1 MTSSSKIP
9 FNQPVP
15 SGKEFQYIKE
25 AIAAGQLAG
34 DGSFTERCEI
44 EILKLTQAHSAH
56 LTHSCTAALEMAA
69 ILCDLA
75 PGDEVI
81 MPSFTFVSTA
91 NAVALRGA
99 TPVFVDIDE
108 QTLNIDVNQVA
119 EAITPATKAIWPIHY
134 AGLIADMPAISQ
146 LARQRELFVVEDAA
160 QALGSTL
167 DGTPAGSFGDMA
179 AFSFHETKNVISGEG
194 GALVLNNPIMTERA
208 EIIRE
213 KGTNRSQFFRGMVD
227 KYSWVDIGSSFLPG
241 ELVAAF
247 LLAQLE
253 AVETITEDRMDA
265 WKRYHDAFDAY
276 EKKGLLRRP
285 HIPGTAEHNAH
296 MYYLILPSLDARTD
310 FISGMRSHDIV
321 TPFHY
326 VPLHSAPYGKKCAKT
341 HGDMRVTNAIS
352 DRLVRLPLYPG
363 VTDAI
368 DRVIEAA
375 VRELDKLTPTL

>member
-1 MTSSSKIP
+1 MTDHKIP
-9 FNQPVP
+9 FNRPVP

-25 AIAAGQLAG
+25 AIEAGQLAG
-34 DGSFTERCEI
+34 DGGFTERCEI

-69 ILCDLA
+69 ILCDLS

-108 QTLNIDVNQVA
+108 DTLNVNPDEIA
-119 EAITPATKAIWPIHY
+119 AAITPNTRAIWPIHY
-134 AGLIADMPAISQ
+134 AGVVSNMTAIAS
-146 LARQRELFVVEDAA
+146 LAKEHGLFVVEDAA

-167 DGTPAGSFGDMA
+167 DGKPAGSFGDMA

-194 GALVLNNPIMTERA
+194 GALVLNNPEMTERA

-253 AVETITEDRMDA
+253 SAQSITDNRMSA
-265 WKRYHDAFDAY
+265 WNTYHNAFEPY
-276 EKKGLLRRP
+276 ERSGPIKRP
-285 HIPGTAEHNAH
+285 HIPNNATHNAH
-296 MYYLILPSLDARTD
+296 MYYLMLPSLEARTE
-310 FISGMRSHDIV
+310 FIKGMRAENIV

-326 VPLHSAPYGKKCAKT
+326 VPLHSAPFGKKCSRT
-341 HGDMRVTNAIS
+341 FGDLRVTNDVS
-352 DRLVRLPLYPG
+352 ERLVRLPLYPG
-363 VTDAI
+363 VESEI
-368 DRVIEAA
+368 ERVIDVAQTQ
-375 VRELDKLTPTL
+375 LDKIISSL